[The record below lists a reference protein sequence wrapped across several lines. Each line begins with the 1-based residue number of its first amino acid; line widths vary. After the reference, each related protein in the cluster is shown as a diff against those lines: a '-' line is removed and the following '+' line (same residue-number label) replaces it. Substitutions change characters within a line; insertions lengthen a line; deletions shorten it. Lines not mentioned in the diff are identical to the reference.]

1 MLRRTVLWGRE
12 RFFIGYYIKKRLHGG
27 DLDGNAASKKK
38 PHVAVRQNA
47 DSVSRATKRKYGVE
61 SQATHAPNKT
71 IGTVV
76 LCSKY
81 KDL

>member
-1 MLRRTVLWGRE
+1 MEMRPP
-12 RFFIGYYIKKRLHGG
+12 KKR
-27 DLDGNAASKKK
+27 

-47 DSVSRATKRKYGVE
+47 DSVSRATKRKNGVE
-61 SQATHAPNKT
+61 SRATHAPNKT

>member
-1 MLRRTVLWGRE
+1 MGTLTLFYWLLYKKKVARRGPGWKCGLQE
-12 RFFIGYYIKKRLHGG
+12 
-27 DLDGNAASKKK
+27 K

-47 DSVSRATKRKYGVE
+47 DSVSRVTKRKYGVE